1 MFGKKSSYINMKK
14 KLTKNNINVSTIE
27 EAGKNINKLT
37 NNFMAGT
44 NSPVS

>member
-1 MFGKKSSYINMKK
+1 MKK
-14 KLTKNNINVSTIE
+14 KLIKNNINMSTLE
-27 EAGKNINKLT
+27 EGEKNINKLT